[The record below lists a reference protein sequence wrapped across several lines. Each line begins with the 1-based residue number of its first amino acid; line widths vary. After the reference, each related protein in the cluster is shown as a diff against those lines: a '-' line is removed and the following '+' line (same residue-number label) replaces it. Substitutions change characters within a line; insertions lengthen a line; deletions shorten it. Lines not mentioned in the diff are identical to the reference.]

1 MNLEL
6 RILAGLHRGAC
17 IPVQPGEDLRIGSDE
32 SCDVVLVDAD
42 WTALTARL
50 RLGADGWSLSAE
62 DNGDAPGSH
71 PEGTT
76 DVPRG
81 WSQTLDLAGVRFT
94 VCDSAAPWSFEAH
107 EPVAPSPG
115 VEDALAPVEDL
126 ALGTHALDALH
137 SLQSHP
143 TTDDAADGTPPDS
156 ASSGAPGPTSPPH
169 TARPSARPAARKGF
183 GRGAI
188 ALMGVAVIGL
198 AGYSL
203 ASAYAPDRV
212 PEKSADRRSASA
224 RDAAL
229 PGTPDGGLAAASA
242 ALAASAAAPTEDEL
256 RQRFTERLKEAELLA
271 YVDTQLTGPRWT
283 VQGNLGPDEAQRLE
297 RVIVGFI
304 RQHRPPVS
312 IQAKILSAEEL
323 LPFKIQQITAG
334 ANASVVTADGRR
346 FYVGDGDGGYTLAKV
361 DSNAV
366 VFTGK
371 RRIEVLW

>member
-1 MNLEL
+1 LELSVNLEL

-62 DNGDAPGSH
+62 DSGDAPGSH

-94 VCDSAAPWSFEAH
+94 VCDSSAPWSFEAH
-107 EPVAPSPG
+107 EPVAPSPS
-115 VEDALAPVEDL
+115 VEDALAPVDDF
-126 ALGTHALDALH
+126 ALGTNALDALQA
-137 SLQSHP
+137 LQAHP
-143 TTDDAADGTPPDS
+143 TADDAMDGTPQDS
-156 ASSGAPGPTSPPH
+156 ASSGATGPTAPTP
-169 TARPSARPAARKGF
+169 TARPTARKGF

-212 PEKSADRRSASA
+212 PDKSTDRRSAAA

-229 PGTPDGGLAAASA
+229 TGASDGDLAAASA
-242 ALAASAAAPTEDEL
+242 SLAASAAVPTEDEL

-271 YVDTQLTGPRWT
+271 HVDTQLTGPRWT

-297 RVIVGFI
+297 RVVVGFI

-334 ANASVVTADGRR
+334 ANASVVTTDGRR

-361 DSNAV
+361 DANAI